1 MLHLLSM
8 AVNPK
13 LNLRQ
18 SLVNWREISL
28 GLREAPRKRSLQTE
42 TLQYMVKCY

>member
-18 SLVNWREISL
+18 CLVNWSEISL

-42 TLQYMVKCY
+42 TLRDTLI